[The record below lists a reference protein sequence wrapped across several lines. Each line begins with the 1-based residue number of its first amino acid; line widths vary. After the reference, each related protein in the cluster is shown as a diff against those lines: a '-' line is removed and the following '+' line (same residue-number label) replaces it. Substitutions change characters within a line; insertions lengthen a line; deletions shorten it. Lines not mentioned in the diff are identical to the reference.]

1 MPAGPLESLEARY
14 EAVRTRVA
22 QSLKAAGR
30 DPASLRI
37 MAVTKGHNRERVD
50 ELRRMGLTLFGENRV
65 QEARAK
71 FPDAVREGLNL
82 HLIGHLQT
90 NKVKSALEIF
100 QVIQSLDSIRL
111 AETMVAR
118 AAGRTVSVMVEVNAG
133 REPQKYGVWPE
144 AVPAFLD
151 SLGKVSAVRV
161 IGLMA
166 VVPYVSDT
174 RAYMEE
180 TAAVWRK
187 ERSVGRPWAPLDD
200 LSMGSSNDFE
210 EAIGHGSTLIRL
222 GSVLVG
228 ERPGYPG

>member
-1 MPAGPLESLEARY
+1 MSERPVGALEARY
-14 EAVRTRVA
+14 AAVQERVKGA
-22 QSLKAAGR
+22 LSAAGR
-30 DPASLRI
+30 SPDSIRI
-37 MAVTKGHNRERVD
+37 MAVTKGHGRDRLE
-50 ELRRMGLTLFGENRV
+50 ELMAMGLTLFGENRV
-65 QEARAK
+65 QEAQPK
-71 FPDAVREGLNL
+71 FHGLGRETLNL

-111 AETMVAR
+111 AETIEAR
-118 AAGRTVSVMVEVNAG
+118 SSGRTVSVMVEVNAG
-133 REPQKYGVWPE
+133 REPQKFGIWPE

-151 SLGKVSAVRV
+151 SLGAFSAVRV

-174 RAYMEE
+174 RAFMEE

-187 ERSVGRPWAPLDD
+187 ERSVERPWAPLND